1 MQRVGNSFSTSQQ
14 ERGENWVASRCPSAA
29 FAEGNQADTLPV
41 RLLRD
46 DLAVVQGY
54 DRAEPSFQMKV
65 AAHGFTPEDLVVR
78 VDGQNL
84 TVTGQRL
91 QESND
96 PVRGSYRL
104 EHKVHRQMQ
113 LPANFDPA
121 AMTCSLTPSGYLWVH
136 GQNKSLHPSEAQIG
150 QAPRLRNREL

>member
-1 MQRVGNSFSTSQQ
+1 MQRVGSSFSTGQQ
-14 ERGENWVASRCPSAA
+14 ERGENRVASRCPSAF
-29 FAEGNQADTLPV
+29 FAEGNQVDTLPV

-46 DLAVVQGY
+46 DLAAVQG
-54 DRAEPSFQMKV
+54 DDHTEQSFQMKV
-65 AAHGFTPEDLVVR
+65 AAHGFTPEELVVR

-84 TVTGQRL
+84 MVTGERL

-104 EHKVHRQMQ
+104 EHKVHRKMQ
-113 LPANFDPA
+113 LPANLDPA
-121 AMTCSLTPSGYLWVH
+121 AMTCSLTPSGYLWVR